1 MPQSIYMQKDQ
12 DQDLENLIIISKTL
26 LRYGILKS
34 NSDEFILEVM
44 QKLYNK
50 QADNISEGKK
60 LDPLHKTKAIFKKV
74 NGKKNKSEFLE
85 EFRATVFIMTNL
97 YSDGLYE
104 EKFDKIVQNH
114 IDARGEITQK
124 KFENNN
130 KWVLSIND
138 NN

>member
-50 QADNISEGKK
+50 RLITFQKGKNLIHYIK
-60 LDPLHKTKAIFKKV
+60 QKQFLKK
-74 NGKKNKSEFLE
+74 
-85 EFRATVFIMTNL
+85 
-97 YSDGLYE
+97 
-104 EKFDKIVQNH
+104 
-114 IDARGEITQK
+114 
-124 KFENNN
+124 
-130 KWVLSIND
+130 
-138 NN
+138 

>member
-50 QADNISEGKK
+50 QADNISEGKNLIHYIK
-60 LDPLHKTKAIFKKV
+60 QKQFLKK
-74 NGKKNKSEFLE
+74 
-85 EFRATVFIMTNL
+85 
-97 YSDGLYE
+97 
-104 EKFDKIVQNH
+104 
-114 IDARGEITQK
+114 
-124 KFENNN
+124 
-130 KWVLSIND
+130 
-138 NN
+138 